1 MILFLFLNKKQYF
14 FLFLKKVFIFTSR
27 APDVP
32 DLPCRSQIRS
42 GGGGG
47 TNRGNKEHRAQIVWL
62 ESSFVSA
69 IPETKSKL

>member
-1 MILFLFLNKKQYF
+1 MHNIL
-14 FLFLKKVFIFTSR
+14 FIFTSR

-32 DLPCRSQIRS
+32 DLPSRVQIRS
-42 GGGGG
+42 AVN
-47 TNRGNKEHRAQIVWL
+47 NRGNKEHRAKIVWL